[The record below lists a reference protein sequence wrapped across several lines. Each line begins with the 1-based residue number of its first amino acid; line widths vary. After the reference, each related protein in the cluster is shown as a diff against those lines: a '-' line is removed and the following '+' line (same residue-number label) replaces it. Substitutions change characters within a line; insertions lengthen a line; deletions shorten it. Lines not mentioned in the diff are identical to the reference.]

1 MTDKIK
7 SLVIGK
13 KRKNESIQKEER
25 DSDRERKVA
34 IFRKDSIIII
44 YVKKIFD
51 LFYILEGLNMPYYF
65 NSGKKI
71 YFNYDKNLYLF
82 WSKKENKILYESDTT
97 YKISYDSFLV
107 IHENILPKNIHIYK
121 DFCYPYYYFSENEKE
136 QFVQNL
142 NEEVIDKLK
151 YTRNFDDYKIVRFFG
166 PKKNGKST
174 IVYYYF
180 GMRRYIPI
188 NEMFYIE
195 DINNTKKFN
204 PKDPKYDNK
213 DVDENSEEQSD
224 IIDKLS
230 DKIINEFQDIQEEKN
245 DKKYFIKID
254 YGKDFKKTEN
264 LEANSELS
272 LLNDKMLEDLNIFS
286 KVIDEDNNEE
296 KIRNIKKVIFNKEFY
311 FTLNDTIGF
320 FRSCYLNHK
329 FLQSNESEDLKL
341 TTLEFEFSGLFKS
354 YKVYQFFIAK
364 FKDFY
369 SNTKSIIDIG
379 EFIINFFEKYKTRNI
394 RFFIILDGI
403 TKDLIAQLNNLED
416 LARKVEKCFL
426 FEIFENEGINEK
438 FENEVINNKIK
449 SDELVIYR
457 ENYCEYDDSFNLN
470 GDDKI
475 FLSNNFNKNLYYYQ
489 MFINW
494 RNQNKSKEKKA
505 FLNEI
510 QSRIEADLLSDFS
523 SDEEGKI
530 FLRYLY
536 INVLNNTILNS
547 NIIKKLNLD
556 YFFIENNNGKN
567 KLLALPFIEKIL
579 KNLSET
585 PLKNVIYEDYFI
597 KLEEYIKG
605 GIFEDIIKNEIKEL
619 FYNNAK
625 NKEDFQEINIK
636 RLVDNEIYTFYSRD
650 YIEKILKSKKS
661 FISLKSKL
669 EKENFK
675 FGGKITILFCVQN
688 ARHYDLGV
696 LFYDV
701 LFIFQITINKSKI
714 DIEALLEYLDVDVNY
729 ITNKLEFLTNEQ
741 GLFRRVYAYLVNIDF
756 QSIYE
761 KKALNEMKKFIFEN
775 INKNNRMKKA
785 LENKN
790 IQIVYCSKNC
800 ELYDKNLDKI
810 GYLPTK
816 FDKNIYSNISNK
828 SIINTIKLYFKIN
841 NATETIKKSKK
852 LAKYILKD
860 SVQFYSLL
868 YPGLK
873 LPENFILYYT
883 SLSSKFSFFK
893 IEKNYYDSNLEK
905 MITYDKINN
914 INSFFSHERTI
925 FVFIYEKIKSNNNDN
940 NK

>member
-1 MTDKIK
+1 MTDKMK
-7 SLVIGK
+7 SLLTSK

-25 DSDRERKVA
+25 VSDKERKVA
-34 IFRKDSIIII
+34 IFRKDSIIVI
-44 YVKKIFD
+44 YAKKVYD
-51 LFYILEGLNMPYYF
+51 LFYVLESLNMPYYF
-65 NSGKKI
+65 NSGKKL
-71 YFNYDKNLYLF
+71 YFNYDINLYLF
-82 WSKKENKILYESDTT
+82 WSKKGNKIIYESDIT

-121 DFCYPYYYFSENEKE
+121 DFCYPYYYFSENAKE

-151 YTRNFDDYKIVRFFG
+151 YIRNFDDYKIVRFFG

-174 IVYYYF
+174 IVYYFF
-180 GMRRYIPI
+180 GMRKYIPI

-213 DVDENSEEQSD
+213 DVNENSEEQED
-224 IIDKLS
+224 IIDKL
-230 DKIINEFQDIQEEKN
+230 IQEEKN
-245 DKKYFIKID
+245 DKKYFIKIN
-254 YGKDFKKTEN
+254 YNKDFKKTEN

-272 LLNDKMLEDLNIFS
+272 LLNDKMFEDLNIFS
-286 KVIDEDNNEE
+286 KIIDEDNNEE

-311 FTLNDTIGF
+311 FTINDTIGF
-320 FRSCYLNHK
+320 FRSCYLNNK
-329 FLQSNESEDLKL
+329 FLQSKESEDLKL
-341 TTLEFEFSGLFKS
+341 ATLEFEFSGLFKS

-379 EFIINFFEKYKTRNI
+379 EFIINFFEKYKTRKI

-403 TKDLIAQLNNLED
+403 TKDLITQLNNLED
-416 LARKVEKCFL
+416 FARKVDKCFL
-426 FEIFENEGINEK
+426 FEIFENEGINDK
-438 FENEVINNKIK
+438 FENDVINNKIK

-457 ENYCEYDDSFNLN
+457 ENYSEYDDSFNLN
-470 GDDKI
+470 EDDKI

-489 MFINW
+489 MFMSW
-494 RNQNKSKEKKA
+494 RNLNKSKEKKA

-510 QSRIEADLLSDFS
+510 QSQIVTDLLNDFS

-536 INVLNNTILNS
+536 INVLNNTIPNS

-556 YFFIENNNGKN
+556 YFFIRNKNGKK
-567 KLLALPFIEKIL
+567 KLLTLPFIEKIL

-585 PLKNVIYEDYFI
+585 PLKSVIYEDYFI

-605 GIFEDIIKNEIKEL
+605 GIFEDIIKNEIKAL
-619 FYNNAK
+619 FYNNAE

-636 RLVDNEIYTFYSRD
+636 RLVDNEIYTFYNRD
-650 YIEKILKSKKS
+650 YIEKILNSKKS

-675 FGGKITILFCVQN
+675 FKDKITILFCVQN

-696 LFYDV
+696 LFYDI
-701 LFIFQITINKSKI
+701 LFLFQIIVNKSKI
-714 DIEALLEYLDVDVNY
+714 DIEALLEYLNVDVNY

-741 GLFRRVYAYLVNIDF
+741 GLFRKVYAYLVNVDF

-761 KKALNEMKKFIFEN
+761 KKALNEIKKYIYEN
-775 INKNNRMKKA
+775 INKDNRIKKA

-790 IQIVYCSKNC
+790 IQIIYCSKNC
-800 ELYDKNLDKI
+800 ELYDNNLNKI
-810 GYLPTK
+810 EYLPAK
-816 FDKNIYSNISNK
+816 NDKNIYSNISNK
-828 SIINTIKLYFKIN
+828 SIINTMELYFKRID
-841 NATETIKKSKK
+841 AIEAIKKSKK

-860 SVQFYSLL
+860 SVQFYSLF

-873 LPENFILYYT
+873 LPENSILYYT
-883 SLSSKFSFFK
+883 SPSSKFSFFK
-893 IEKNYYDSNLEK
+893 IKNIYFDSNLEK
-905 MITYDKINN
+905 IITNDKIFD